1 VDNDVVTGYFGR
13 AVAVAAVGLGAIIS
27 IARVNPVPILSGR
40 WLCDLPA
47 IHADDH
53 HRHSHGHGLS
63 WHMNHGGDETG
74 YIPKALDAQER
85 FLWWEMDQAVIA
97 IMLISMGVIA
107 GSMLT
112 GMVMGAAA
120 AWQYGRMKAGKH
132 PKFAAHALYWWFPSG
147 LFLKLRATPPS
158 DQRYFLG

>member
-1 VDNDVVTGYFGR
+1 MRDFDPFTTFIGVAKTIGTNNGTG
-13 AVAVAAVGLGAIIS
+13 L
-27 IARVNPVPILSGR
+27 
-40 WLCDLPA
+40 
-47 IHADDH
+47 
-53 HRHSHGHGLS
+53 
-63 WHMNHGGDETG
+63 
-74 YIPKALDAQER
+74 
-85 FLWWEMDQAVIA
+85 DQAVIA

-112 GMVMGAAA
+112 GMVMGATA